1 MIAAALIMGLLGSL
15 HCIGMCGP
23 LAMSLS
29 SPAGN
34 SFGWLNPF
42 RYNAGRV
49 MTYALMGVLI
59 GFIGEPLRMAGLQ
72 QGFSIFGGVVMLM
85 AAIGYFIP
93 MHFAFAT
100 NPLTKMMMGFR
111 ALALDKFK
119 RLGGM
124 NRFAL
129 GALNGLLPCGMVYMA
144 LGGAAMQTSF
154 VSSVGFMVMF
164 GLGTA
169 PSMLLMGF
177 SPALVNKNA
186 LVVMKRVYPYVMLC
200 VAVLLI
206 LRGMNLDIPYITYH
220 IGHPHP
226 HQMGKHL
233 LLNIQLGIR
242 NPLFV
247 RFEI

>member
-29 SPAGN
+29 SPMQN
-34 SFGWLNPF
+34 SSFGWLNPF
-42 RYNAGRV
+42 RYNAGRI
-49 MTYALMGVLI
+49 MTYALMGVVV
-59 GFIGEPLRMAGLQ
+59 GFIGEPLRMAGWQ
-72 QGFSIFGGVVMLM
+72 QGLSIFGGVVMLL

-93 MHFAFAT
+93 MHFASAT
-100 NPLTKMMMGFR
+100 NPLTKIMMRFR
-111 ALALDKFK
+111 AFALDKFK

-154 VSSVGFMVMF
+154 ANTIGFMVLF
-164 GLGTA
+164 GIGTA

-177 SPALVNKNA
+177 SPTLVNKNA
-186 LVVMKRVYPYVMLC
+186 LVGMKRVYPYVMLT
-200 VAVLLI
+200 VAVLLM
-206 LRGMNLDIPYITYH
+206 LRGMNLGIPYISPEVVHAGTH
-220 IGHPHP
+220 GTMSCCH
-226 HQMGKHL
+226 K
-233 LLNIQLGIR
+233 
-242 NPLFV
+242 
-247 RFEI
+247 